1 MKYQVNMNIN
11 KPMNEVVS
19 LYTNKKSMLQWE
31 PGLKEIKEN
40 KGQLFETGSEGILV
54 FEYDKKQ
61 MNMKTYVESNQLPK
75 QITIVYEMM
84 GTWNRCINNFKEK
97 NGMTAWEMDVEFRF
111 NKPTEIP
118 IEQFIEKTTQGMNI
132 FKTFVEQK

>member
-1 MKYQVNMNIN
+1 MNKEILKNFIDKYPNDQELGKAIR
-11 KPMNEVVS
+11 K
-19 LYTNKKSMLQWE
+19 YY
-31 PGLKEIKEN
+31 LKEIKEN